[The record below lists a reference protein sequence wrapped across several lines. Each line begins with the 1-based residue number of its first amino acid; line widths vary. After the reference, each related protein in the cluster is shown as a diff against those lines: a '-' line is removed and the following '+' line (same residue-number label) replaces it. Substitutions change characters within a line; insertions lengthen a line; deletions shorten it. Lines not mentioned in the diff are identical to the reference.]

1 MLLQVM
7 ENQRDDLVV
16 ILAGYKE
23 RMDIFFQSNPGFRSR
38 ITHYIEFPDYTL
50 DVLMAIAELILHR
63 QMYSFD
69 AESRNAFAEYLT
81 LRVQQPYFANVR
93 SVRNAIDRAKLAR
106 LADGPPGGVVPG
118 EELARID
125 ADDIRQSRVFQ
136 GGIDT

>member
-1 MLLQVM
+1 
-7 ENQRDDLVV
+7 
-16 ILAGYKE
+16 
-23 RMDIFFQSNPGFRSR
+23 
-38 ITHYIEFPDYTL
+38 
-50 DVLMAIAELILHR
+50 MAIAELILHR

-93 SVRNAIDRAKLAR
+93 SVRNAIDRAKLCAR
-106 LADGPPGGVVPG
+106 LADWSARAAWSRRQ
-118 EELARID
+118 ELARID